1 MSDVIRQSI
10 AGEGWGV
17 CGFVSVLNA
26 LHEQGKLEEFGNK
39 LTTPQIQERLGA
51 EIITYLKMTEVDRP
65 VIAGAI
71 LAYTKSFGG
80 AYAKYTSITDICNR
94 IKAQLTNVKTL
105 TDWFSLKDA
114 TGIALPPSAVQDY
127 IKWAG
132 LQSTLKTLPDP
143 SFTPAELLKYK
154 NCIVGCGRD
163 PKGDAEH
170 GLRHWVYVDQGGCL
184 LNWGV
189 RTDLNTSPLPQAVVQ
204 KNYGYIPCVVQL
216 Q

>member
-1 MSDVIRQSI
+1 MSDVIGQSI
-10 AGEGWGV
+10 AGQEWGV

-39 LTTPQIQERLGA
+39 LSTPQIQERLGA

-65 VIAGAI
+65 AIADAI
-71 LAYTKSFGG
+71 LDYTQSFGD
-80 AYAKYTSITDICNR
+80 AYKNYTSITDICNR
-94 IKAQLTNVKTL
+94 IKAQLTNVRTL
-105 TDWFSLKDA
+105 TDWYKLKNA

-127 IKWAG
+127 IRWAG
-132 LQSTLKTLPDP
+132 LQSTLETLPDP
-143 SFTPAELLKYK
+143 SFTPAELRKYK

-163 PKGDAEH
+163 PKAGAYH
-170 GLRHWVYVDQGGCL
+170 GLRHWVYVDQGGRL

-189 RTDLNTSPLPQAVVQ
+189 RTDLNTSPLPQEVIE
-204 KNYGYIPCVVQL
+204 KKYGYIPCVVRL